1 MLPSGSM
8 FTYMRFNT
16 YGITDIGKYRK
27 NNEDA
32 IIIGESICTDGILET
47 EMSPPFFAAVC
58 DGVGGEKSGE
68 IASSF
73 TLEKLLM
80 TTYSKVTELKT
91 RVFGIHDELIE
102 YGREHPES
110 FNMQT
115 TLCLVAFDA
124 ENNISCINVGDSR
137 AYLFKSGRLKQI
149 STDQSLS
156 EFLNETG
163 RTKIFEHDSEKIKHV
178 IISSLGNSKQYPMVD
193 LTNVS
198 EKLEPGDIL
207 MVCSD
212 GVSDK
217 LSGRDIE
224 ASLSGS
230 EPISKKAKNLIDKA
244 LEKGSRDNLS
254 VILIEVQS

>member
-1 MLPSGSM
+1 
-8 FTYMRFNT
+8 MRFNT
-16 YGITDIGKYRK
+16 YGITDIGKFRE

-32 IIIGESICTDGILET
+32 IIIGERICTDGTLET

-68 IASSF
+68 IASSL

-102 YGREHPES
+102 YGKEHPES

-115 TLCLVAFDA
+115 TLCLVAFDE

-137 AYLFKSGRLKQI
+137 AYLLKSGRLKQI

-163 RTKIFEHDSEKIKHV
+163 RTKIFEQDSEKIKHV
-178 IISSLGNSKQYPMVD
+178 IISSLGNAKQYPMVD
-193 LTNVS
+193 LTNIT
-198 EKLEPGDIL
+198 EKLEQGDVL

-217 LSGRDIE
+217 LSNSEIE
-224 ASLSGS
+224 TALRLSV
-230 EPISKKAKNLIDKA
+230 PISEKAEILINKSA
-244 LEKGSRDNLS
+244 QNGSRDNMS
-254 VILIEVQS
+254 VILIEVQA

>member
-1 MLPSGSM
+1 
-8 FTYMRFNT
+8 MRFNT
-16 YGITDIGKYRK
+16 YGITDTGRYRK

-32 IIIGESICTDGILET
+32 IIIGERICTDGILET
-47 EMSPPFFAAVC
+47 EMAPPFFAAVC

-68 IASSF
+68 IASSL
-73 TLEKLLM
+73 TLEKLMM

-115 TLCLVAFDA
+115 TLCLVTFDA
-124 ENNISCINVGDSR
+124 DNNISCINVGDSR
-137 AYLFKSGRLKQI
+137 AYISKSGKLKQI

-156 EFLNETG
+156 QFLNETG
-163 RTKIFEHDSEKIKHV
+163 RTKIFDKDDEKIKHV

-193 LTNVS
+193 LTNIS
-198 EKLEPGDIL
+198 EKLEDGDTL
-207 MVCSD
+207 MICSD

-217 LSGRDIE
+217 LSNGEISAVLDSSEAISNKAETLIE
-224 ASLSGS
+224 RAVQ
-230 EPISKKAKNLIDKA
+230 N
-244 LEKGSRDNLS
+244 GSRDNLS
-254 VILIEVQS
+254 VILIEVKK

>member
-1 MLPSGSM
+1 
-8 FTYMRFNT
+8 MRFNT
-16 YGITDIGKYRK
+16 YGITDIGKFRK

-32 IIIGESICTDGILET
+32 IIIGESISTDGVVET

-68 IASSF
+68 IASYL
-73 TLEKLLM
+73 TLEKLMM

-137 AYLFKSGRLKQI
+137 AYIFKSGRLKQI

-156 EFLNETG
+156 QFLNEIG
-163 RTKIFEHDSEKIKHV
+163 RTKIFENDNDKIKHV

-193 LTNVS
+193 LTNIP
-198 EKLEPGDIL
+198 EKLDLGDTL
-207 MVCSD
+207 MLCSD
-212 GVSDK
+212 GVSDN
-217 LSGRDIE
+217 LSVE
-224 ASLSGS
+224 AIRGILKSSKA
-230 EPISKKAKNLIDKA
+230 ISIKAKNLIDMA
-244 LEKGSRDNLS
+244 IQNGSRDNLS
-254 VILIEVQS
+254 IILIEVKG

>member
-1 MLPSGSM
+1 
-8 FTYMRFNT
+8 MRFNT
-16 YGITDIGKYRK
+16 YGITDVGKFRE

-32 IIIGESICTDGILET
+32 IIIGESICTSGVVET
-47 EMSPPFFAAVC
+47 EISPPFFAAVC

-68 IASSF
+68 IASSL

-115 TLCLVAFDA
+115 TLCLVSFDA
-124 ENNISCINVGDSR
+124 DNNISCINVGDSR
-137 AYLFKSGRLKQI
+137 AYLLKSGELKQI
-149 STDQSLS
+149 STDQSLRQY
-156 EFLNETG
+156 LNETG
-163 RTKIFEHDSEKIKHV
+163 RSKIFEKDNDKIKHV

-198 EKLEPGDIL
+198 EKLEKGDTL
-207 MVCSD
+207 MLCSD
-212 GVSDK
+212 GVSDN
-217 LSGRDIE
+217 LSVKNIKDI
-224 ASLSGS
+224 LNIS
-230 EPISKKAKNLIDKA
+230 EDIRVKAESIINMA
-244 LEKGSRDNLS
+244 VQKGSRDNLS
-254 VILIEVQS
+254 VILIEVKE

>member
-1 MLPSGSM
+1 
-8 FTYMRFNT
+8 MRFNT

-32 IIIGESICTDGILET
+32 FIIGEKICTNGSLGT

-58 DGVGGEKSGE
+58 DGVGGEKAGE
-68 IASSF
+68 IASLL

-91 RVFGIHDELIE
+91 RVFEIHDELIE

-115 TLCLVAFDA
+115 TLCLIAFDA
-124 ENNISCINVGDSR
+124 DNNISCINVGDSR
-137 AYLFKSGRLKQI
+137 AYLLKSGRIKQI

-163 RTKIFEHDSEKIKHV
+163 RTKIFEQDSEKIKHV

-198 EKLEPGDIL
+198 EKLEKGDTL
-207 MVCSD
+207 MICSD

-217 LSGRDIE
+217 LSNDDIKT
-224 ASLSGS
+224 SLTGCVS
-230 EPISKKAKNLIDKA
+230 ISDKA
-244 LEKGSRDNLS
+244 NSLINKAVQNGSRDNLS
-254 VILIEVQS
+254 VILIEAQN

>member
-1 MLPSGSM
+1 
-8 FTYMRFNT
+8 MRFNT
-16 YGITDIGKYRK
+16 YGITDIGKFRE

-32 IIIGESICTDGILET
+32 IIIGERICTDGTLET

-68 IASSF
+68 IASSL

-102 YGREHPES
+102 YGKEHPES

-115 TLCLVAFDA
+115 TLCLVAFDE

-137 AYLFKSGRLKQI
+137 AYLLKSGRLKQI

-163 RTKIFEHDSEKIKHV
+163 RTKIFEQDSEKIKHV

-193 LTNVS
+193 LTNIT
-198 EKLEPGDIL
+198 EKLEQGDVL

-217 LSGRDIE
+217 LSNSEIE
-224 ASLSGS
+224 SALRLSA
-230 EPISKKAKNLIDKA
+230 PISEKAEILINKSA
-244 LEKGSRDNLS
+244 QNGSRDNMS
-254 VILIEVQS
+254 VILIEVQA

>member
-1 MLPSGSM
+1 
-8 FTYMRFNT
+8 MRFNT
-16 YGITDIGKYRK
+16 YGITDTGKYRK

-32 IIIGESICTDGILET
+32 IIIGERICTDGILET
-47 EMSPPFFAAVC
+47 EMAPPFFAAVC

-68 IASSF
+68 IASSL
-73 TLEKLLM
+73 TLEKLMM

-115 TLCLVAFDA
+115 TLCLVTFDA
-124 ENNISCINVGDSR
+124 DNNISCINVGDSR
-137 AYLFKSGRLKQI
+137 AYLSKSGRLKQI

-156 EFLNETG
+156 QFLNETG
-163 RTKIFEHDSEKIKHV
+163 RTKIFDQDDEKIKHV

-193 LTNVS
+193 LTNIS
-198 EKLEPGDIL
+198 EKLEQGDTL
-207 MVCSD
+207 MICSD

-217 LSGRDIE
+217 LSNSEISAILDSSE
-224 ASLSGS
+224 A
-230 EPISKKAKNLIDKA
+230 ISKKAENLIEKA
-244 LEKGSRDNLS
+244 VQNGSRDNLS
-254 VILIEVQS
+254 VILIEVQK

>member
-1 MLPSGSM
+1 
-8 FTYMRFNT
+8 MRFNT
-16 YGITDIGKYRK
+16 YGITDIGKFRE

-32 IIIGESICTDGILET
+32 IIIGERICTDGTLET

-68 IASSF
+68 IASSL

-102 YGREHPES
+102 YGKEHPES

-115 TLCLVAFDA
+115 TLCLVAFDE

-137 AYLFKSGRLKQI
+137 AYLLKSGRLKQI

-163 RTKIFEHDSEKIKHV
+163 RTKIFEQDSEKIKHV

-193 LTNVS
+193 LTNIT
-198 EKLEPGDIL
+198 EKLEQGDVL

-217 LSGRDIE
+217 LSNSEIE
-224 ASLSGS
+224 TALRLSV
-230 EPISKKAKNLIDKA
+230 PISEKAEILINKSA
-244 LEKGSRDNLS
+244 QNGSRDNMS
-254 VILIEVQS
+254 VILIEVQA

>member
-1 MLPSGSM
+1 
-8 FTYMRFNT
+8 MRFNT
-16 YGITDIGKYRK
+16 YGITDTGKYRE

-32 IIIGESICTDGILET
+32 FIIGESICTNGVLET

-68 IASSF
+68 IASSL

-163 RTKIFEHDSEKIKHV
+163 RTKMFENDSEKIKHV

-198 EKLEPGDIL
+198 EKLENGDVL
-207 MVCSD
+207 MLCSD

-217 LSGRDIE
+217 LSNSEIE
-224 ASLSGS
+224 AVLKLST
-230 EPISKKAKNLIDKA
+230 PIREKAEMLINKSA
-244 LEKGSRDNLS
+244 QNGSRDNMS
-254 VILIEVQS
+254 VILIEVQA

>member
-1 MLPSGSM
+1 
-8 FTYMRFNT
+8 MRFNT
-16 YGITDIGKYRK
+16 YGITSTGKYRK

-32 IIIGESICTDGILET
+32 IIIGERICTNGILKT

-68 IASSF
+68 IAASL

-137 AYLFKSGRLKQI
+137 AYMLLSGKLKQI
-149 STDQSLS
+149 STDQSLCQ
-156 EFLNETG
+156 FLNETG
-163 RTKIFEHDSEKIKHV
+163 RTKIFGKDSERIKHV

-193 LTNVS
+193 LTNAS
-198 EKLEPGDIL
+198 EKLDKGDIL
-207 MVCSD
+207 MICSD
-212 GVSDK
+212 GVSDR
-217 LSGRDIE
+217 LSNSEIE
-224 ASLSGS
+224 SIIKDPD
-230 EPISKKAKNLIDKA
+230 PINKKAERLIEESVKH
-244 LEKGSRDNLS
+244 GSRDNMS
-254 VILIEVQS
+254 VILIEIQNQEK

>member
-1 MLPSGSM
+1 
-8 FTYMRFNT
+8 MRFNT
-16 YGITDIGKYRK
+16 YGITDTGKYRK

-47 EMSPPFFAAVC
+47 EIAPPFFAAVC
-58 DGVGGEKSGE
+58 DGVGGERSGE
-68 IASSF
+68 IASSL

-124 ENNISCINVGDSR
+124 DNNISCINVGDSR
-137 AYLFKSGRLKQI
+137 AYLSKSGKLKQI

-156 EFLNETG
+156 QFLNETG
-163 RTKIFEHDSEKIKHV
+163 RTKIFDKDDEKIKHV

-193 LTNVS
+193 LTNIS
-198 EKLEPGDIL
+198 EKLDVGDTL
-207 MVCSD
+207 MICTD

-217 LSGRDIE
+217 LSNDDISIVLNAQE
-224 ASLSGS
+224 
-230 EPISKKAKNLIDKA
+230 EIRKKAEHLIDMA
-244 LEKGSRDNLS
+244 VRNGSKDNLS
-254 VILIEVQS
+254 IILIEVKK

>member
-1 MLPSGSM
+1 
-8 FTYMRFNT
+8 MRFNT

-32 IIIGESICTDGILET
+32 IMVGETICTDGILET
-47 EMSPPFFAAVC
+47 EIAPPFFAAVC

-68 IASSF
+68 IASSL

-137 AYLFKSGRLKQI
+137 AYLFKSNRLNQI

-156 EFLNETG
+156 QFLNETG
-163 RTKIFEHDSEKIKHV
+163 RSKIFEQDSDKIKHV

-193 LTNVS
+193 LTNTS
-198 EKLEPGDIL
+198 EKLEKGDTL
-207 MVCSD
+207 MLCSD
-212 GVSDK
+212 GASDH
-217 LSGRDIE
+217 LSVENIKQVLKSSNDI
-224 ASLSGS
+224 S
-230 EPISKKAKNLIDKA
+230 IKAKALIDKA
-244 LEKGSRDNLS
+244 IQNGSRDNLS
-254 VILIEVQS
+254 IILIEVKG

>member
-1 MLPSGSM
+1 
-8 FTYMRFNT
+8 MRFNT
-16 YGITDIGKYRK
+16 YGITDTGKYRK

-47 EMSPPFFAAVC
+47 EIAPPFFAAVC
-58 DGVGGEKSGE
+58 DGVGGERSGE
-68 IASSF
+68 IASSL

-124 ENNISCINVGDSR
+124 DNNISCINVGDSR
-137 AYLFKSGRLKQI
+137 AYLSKSGKLKQI

-156 EFLNETG
+156 QFLNETG
-163 RTKIFEHDSEKIKHV
+163 RTKIFDTDDEKIKHV

-193 LTNVS
+193 LTNIS
-198 EKLEPGDIL
+198 EKLDVGDTL
-207 MVCSD
+207 MICTD

-217 LSGRDIE
+217 LSNDDISIVLNAQE
-224 ASLSGS
+224 
-230 EPISKKAKNLIDKA
+230 EISKKAEHLIDMA
-244 LEKGSRDNLS
+244 VRNGSKDNLS
-254 VILIEVQS
+254 IILIEVKK